1 MPWTV
6 EFDAA
11 AAKELRKLDPPVAR
25 RIVAFLRERLAPLAD
40 PRSIGEVLRGDE
52 FGEFWK
58 YRLGD
63 YRVVARIVDRRLIV
77 IVVRIGHR
85 RDVYRK

>member
-1 MPWTV
+1 LAWSV

-25 RIVAFLRERLAPLAD
+25 RIVVFLRQRVAVLED
-40 PRSIGEVLRGDE
+40 PRSIGEALRGDE
-52 FGEFWK
+52 LGQFWK

-63 YRVVARIVDRRLIV
+63 YRIVARLVDARLVV

-85 RDVYRK
+85 REVYRR

>member
-25 RIVAFLRERLAPLAD
+25 RIVVFLRERLAPLAD